1 MNTWKVVCATLVIFL
16 AGIITEATLVRVAQ
30 RAPRQPRNVQPP
42 FAENRMPSNPANPNS
57 PNDPRPANAGNPSG
71 LLSREFIQVLERQ
84 LRLTSEQRE
93 RIDKI
98 MADGQERVRDLRA
111 RIDPEMRKELQQTR
125 EQIRSVLTPEQR
137 EQFEQLM
144 KRGPRRNDAG
154 EMPGPPDRRFRDQ
167 RDQREPRN
175 QPPPPMGGSRESQP
189 PPQPPDP

>member
-1 MNTWKVVCATLVIFL
+1 MSRSVERRGIVLIFV
-16 AGIITEATLVRVAQ
+16 AGILTGATLVRVAQ
-30 RAPRQPRNVQPP
+30 RAPRQFRNVQPP
-42 FAENRMPSNPANPNS
+42 FAENRLPSNPANPNS
-57 PNDPRPANAGNPSG
+57 PNDPRPPNTGNPSG

-98 MADGQERVRDLRA
+98 MADGQERVRELRA
-111 RIDPEMRKELQQTR
+111 RIDPELRKELQQTR
-125 EQIRSVLTPEQR
+125 EQIRSALTPEQR

-144 KRGPRRNDAG
+144 KRGPRRNDSG
-154 EMPGPPDRRFRDQ
+154 ELPGPPDRRF

-175 QPPPPMGGSRESQP
+175 QPPPPTGGPRESQP